1 MAERAI
7 QQRPVG
13 VARRAET
20 LGFEAFYVTHHRRVV
35 GLGYALTGSWS
46 TAEDVAQEAFLR
58 TYERWE
64 TISAYERPDVWV
76 RTVAANLARSRWR
89 RLGTELRALTRV
101 AGSRESQPDTAP
113 EVLPAETEAF
123 WRAVRSLPRR
133 QAQVV
138 VLHYLEDLSIAEV
151 SAAIGAAEGT
161 VKSTLYRARR
171 QLALQLDEVEDDGA

>member
-7 QQRPVG
+7 GQQPVE
-13 VARRAET
+13 VSRRAEVV
-20 LGFEAFYVTHHRRVV
+20 GFEAFYGSHHRRVV

-46 TAEDVAQEAFLR
+46 TAEEIAQEAFLR

-64 TISAYERPDVWV
+64 TVSGYERPDVWV

-89 RLGTELRALTRV
+89 RLGSELRALTRL
-101 AGSRESQPDTAP
+101 AGGRESQPDPAP
-113 EVLPAETEAF
+113 DVLPSEAEAF

-138 VLHYLEDLSIAEV
+138 VLHYLEDLSVAEV

-161 VKSTLYRARR
+161 VKSTLHRARR
-171 QLALQLDEVEDDGA
+171 QLALQLDEVEDDDV